1 MDRSQAE
8 GVRRV
13 KDCFCTMVVASAGE
27 NAKRKYGEG
36 EGEGGEDEDEG
47 GEDIK
52 ELIDGIFRDD
62 RGWGG
67 GYTGAI
73 REIPIITTYAL
84 AAAEPPLDMILI
96 T

>member
-27 NAKRKYGEG
+27 NARKY
-36 EGEGGEDEDEG
+36 GEDEDEG
-47 GEDIK
+47 DEDGGGEDNK
-52 ELIDGIFRDD
+52 EVIDGIFRDD

-73 REIPIITTYAL
+73 WEIIITTYAL
-84 AAAEPPLDMILI
+84 AAAEPPLDIILI